1 MYILEEFMLFRQNN
15 DEKIR
20 MLQEEN
26 EKLKSYIELNSAY
39 PQKAKDI
46 INELDDKKKVLDE
59 AINEAKESKK
69 RYEMLI
75 LEAKKMIN
83 EYRKMYEYFS
93 K

>member
-1 MYILEEFMLFRQNN
+1 MLFRQNDN
-15 DEKIR
+15 EKIR

-46 INELDDKKKVLDE
+46 INELNDKRDVLDE
-59 AINEAKESKK
+59 AIREAKESKK

-75 LEAKKMIN
+75 LEARKMIN
-83 EYRKMYEYFS
+83 EYKKMYEYFS